1 MRKEARTSEQIRRHY
16 EVEKELANRLRCAS
30 AEERRR
36 MYGSLYDEL
45 YRRIDD
51 HPLLARK
58 SLTEE
63 GIAKSKAIST
73 QLKFLQKFL
82 NRENVFLEIGAGSC
96 VLAFEVA
103 KLVKQVYAVD
113 VSQEMTRRAR
123 YPQNFALLLFD
134 GCRVPGDA
142 RGVNVAYSHQV
153 MEHVH
158 PDDAIEQLRSIYEC
172 LLPGGTYICIV
183 PNRLNGPHDIS
194 KCFDEVA
201 TGFHMKEY
209 TTSELSRLFKSVGF
223 SQVASYTGARGYYV
237 QFPQFALKIL
247 ESLLSALPYALRT
260 RIGRAVPV
268 RLFLEIR
275 MVGTK

>member
-16 EVEKELANRLRCAS
+16 EVEKELANRLRAAS
-30 AEERRR
+30 ADERRR

-63 GIAKSKAIST
+63 EIWKSKAIST

-82 NRENVFLEIGAGSC
+82 NRESVFLEVGAGSC
-96 VLAFEVA
+96 VLSIEVA

-113 VSQEMTRRAR
+113 VSQEMTRRTW

-134 GCRVPGDA
+134 GCRVPADA
-142 RGVNVAYSHQV
+142 KGVNLAYSHQV

-172 LLPGGTYICIV
+172 LLPNGRYVCIV

-194 KCFDEVA
+194 KYFDKVA

-209 TTSELSRLFKSVGF
+209 TTGELSRLFKGVGF
-223 SQVASYTGARGYYV
+223 SKVASYIGARGCYV
-237 QFPQFALKIL
+237 QFPQFALRIL
-247 ESLLSALPYALRT
+247 ESLLAALPHALRT

-275 MVGTK
+275 MVGLK

>member
-16 EVEKELANRLRCAS
+16 EVEKELANRLRSAS
-30 AEERRR
+30 ADERRR
-36 MYGSLYDEL
+36 MYGNLYDEL

-51 HPLLARK
+51 HPLLTRK
-58 SLTEE
+58 SLTKEQI
-63 GIAKSKAIST
+63 GKSKAIST

-82 NRENVFLEIGAGSC
+82 NGESVFLEVGAGSC
-96 VLAFEVA
+96 VLSLEVA

-113 VSQEMTRRAR
+113 VSQEMTRRAW

-134 GCRVPGDA
+134 GCRIPPDA
-142 RGVNVAYSHQV
+142 KGVNVAYSHQV

-172 LLPGGTYICIV
+172 LLPGGRYVCIV

-194 KCFDEVA
+194 KYFDKVA

-209 TTSELSRLFKSVGF
+209 TTGELGRLFKSVGF
-223 SQVASYTGARGYYV
+223 SKVASYIGARGNYV
-237 QFPQFALKIL
+237 QFPQFALRIL
-247 ESLLSALPYALRT
+247 EGLLSALPYALRT
-260 RIGRAVPV
+260 CIGRNVPL

-275 MVGTK
+275 MVGLK

>member
-63 GIAKSKAIST
+63 GIGKSKAIST

-82 NRENVFLEIGAGSC
+82 SRESVFLEIGAGSC

-172 LLPGGTYICIV
+172 LLPGGRYICIV

-194 KCFDEVA
+194 KYFDKVA

-209 TTSELSRLFKSVGF
+209 TTSELSRLFTSVGF
-223 SQVASYTGARGYYV
+223 SKVASYTGARGYYV
-237 QFPQFALKIL
+237 QFPQFALNIL
-247 ESLLSALPYALRT
+247 ENLLSALPYALRT